1 MKKLNT
7 KNVLIGLAVVGLAFV
22 GYSQFTKMK
31 TDKLKKE
38 AQLAEDYATSE
49 KKAVV
54 TK

>member
-31 TDKLKKE
+31 SDKLK
-38 AQLAEDYATSE
+38 ADALVQAEKNASMQKPE
-49 KKAVV
+49 RI
-54 TK
+54 